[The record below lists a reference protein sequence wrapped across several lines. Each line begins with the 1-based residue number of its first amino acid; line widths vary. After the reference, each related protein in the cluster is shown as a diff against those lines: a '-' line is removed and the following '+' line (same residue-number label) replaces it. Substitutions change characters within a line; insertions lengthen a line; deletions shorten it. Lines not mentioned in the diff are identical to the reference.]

1 MDAALSYRAMYPQP
15 PAMPRAEAAAP
26 VPHAVQT
33 DLPQPDKSVPALAEH
48 SAQDRT
54 AARPRANAELP
65 REQRLS
71 DEVLRQI
78 EREVELDVEFN
89 KDAKTLVFT
98 KRDGGNG
105 QVLQQ
110 IPDERLLKIRAYV
123 AQVLDQ
129 PQVQPVLDSE
139 A

>member
-15 PAMPRAEAAAP
+15 PAMPRAEAAVP
-26 VPHAVQT
+26 VRHAVQT
-33 DLPQPDKSVPALAEH
+33 DLPQPDKSVPALVEH
-48 SAQDRT
+48 SPQDGT

-71 DEVLRQI
+71 DEVMRQI
-78 EREVELDVEFN
+78 EREIEFREDTN
-89 KDAKTLVFT
+89 TLVFT
-98 KRDGGNG
+98 TRDGSNG

-110 IPDERLLKIRAYV
+110 IPDERLLRLRAYV
-123 AQVLDQ
+123 AQTLDQ
-129 PQVQPVLDSE
+129 ADTEPILERE